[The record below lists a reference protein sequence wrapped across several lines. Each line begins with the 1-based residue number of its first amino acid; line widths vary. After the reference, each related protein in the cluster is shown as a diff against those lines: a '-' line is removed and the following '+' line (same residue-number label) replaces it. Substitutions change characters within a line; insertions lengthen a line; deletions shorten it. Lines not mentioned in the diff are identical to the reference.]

1 MTLLSDAA
9 RARALAQLPG
19 WTLTEDGKAIRRTFR
34 FPDFRSAFAAMTR
47 LAFEAE
53 ALNHHP
59 DWTNVYN
66 RLEVQ
71 LSTHDAGGLTEKDIA
86 LAQAFDDHCLPPG
99 AER

>member
-1 MTLLSDAA
+1 MTQLSDAD
-9 RARALAQLPG
+9 RALAQLPG
-19 WTLTEDGKAIRRTFR
+19 WTLTEDGKALRRTFH

-53 ALNHHP
+53 AMNHHP

-86 LAQAFDDHCLPPG
+86 LAQAFDAHCLRPG
-99 AER
+99 ADA